1 MINKNIVG
9 VGAKEVQRGR
19 LNVEQKNSNTGVQAS
34 KAKASVELTG
44 MKIIRVDGTEEIIK

>member
-1 MINKNIVG
+1 MINKNMVG

-34 KAKASVELTG
+34 KAKASVKLTG